1 MDIILHCVDPTQLK
15 TRPLSE
21 VSPAINK
28 FSQVTHCSTSRRIAV
43 GTKSGTIA
51 LYELRSSKCQVQH
64 FPYWWNVRI
73 LLTVFFYITQTINAH
88 TAAVCACAFS
98 PDGKFLVSYSAIE
111 NKLSFWQ
118 TSTGM
123 FGLGN
128 SQTKCTKSYSTQ
140 IQDTLRSSQLRQIKL
155 HWASNRS
162 VRFFSD
168 GLETTFVI

>member
-1 MDIILHCVDPTQLK
+1 MFLFNVKNSILK
-15 TRPLSE
+15 Y
-21 VSPAINK
+21 I
-28 FSQVTHCSTSRRIAV
+28 
-43 GTKSGTIA
+43 
-51 LYELRSSKCQVQH
+51 
-64 FPYWWNVRI
+64 FP
-73 LLTVFFYITQTINAH
+73 QTINAH
-88 TAAVCACAFS
+88 TAAICACAFS
-98 PDGKFLVSYSAIE
+98 PDGKFLVSYSAAE

-140 IQDTLRSSQLRQIKL
+140 KKDSIRASQLRKIKL

>member
-1 MDIILHCVDPTQLK
+1 MPGLTFVHYLTGVVYIINSL
-15 TRPLSE
+15 
-21 VSPAINK
+21 
-28 FSQVTHCSTSRRIAV
+28 
-43 GTKSGTIA
+43 
-51 LYELRSSKCQVQH
+51 
-64 FPYWWNVRI
+64 
-73 LLTVFFYITQTINAH
+73 FFFVPQTINAH
-88 TAAVCACAFS
+88 TAAICACAFS
-98 PDGKFLVSYSAIE
+98 PDGKFLVSYSATE

-140 IQDTLRSSQLRQIKL
+140 IHDTSRSSQQRQIKL

-168 GLETTFVI
+168 GLESTFVI

>member
-1 MDIILHCVDPTQLK
+1 LNI
-15 TRPLSE
+15 
-21 VSPAINK
+21 
-28 FSQVTHCSTSRRIAV
+28 
-43 GTKSGTIA
+43 
-51 LYELRSSKCQVQH
+51 
-64 FPYWWNVRI
+64 
-73 LLTVFFYITQTINAH
+73 FFQTINAH
-88 TAAVCACAFS
+88 TAAICACAFS
-98 PDGKFLVSYSAIE
+98 PDGKFLVSYSAAE

-140 IQDTLRSSQLRQIKL
+140 KKDSTRASQLRQIKL